1 MTLCIFTGLKKASWI
16 HSWSIPLIYTI
27 SMKLGVDKKFRERM
41 DVLKTTNPDMYN
53 KLVIIE
59 RSAISKYARYENAQ
73 EPIN

>member
-1 MTLCIFTGLKKASWI
+1 
-16 HSWSIPLIYTI
+16 
-27 SMKLGVDKKFRERM
+27 MKRGVDRKFRKRM
-41 DVLKTTNPDMYN
+41 DVLKTTHPDMYN